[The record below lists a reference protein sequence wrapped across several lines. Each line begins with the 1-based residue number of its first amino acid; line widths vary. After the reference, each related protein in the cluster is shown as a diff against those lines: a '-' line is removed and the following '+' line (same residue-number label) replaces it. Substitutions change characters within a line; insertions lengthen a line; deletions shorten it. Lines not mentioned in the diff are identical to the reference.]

1 MSVTAGD
8 SELLR
13 SARFRRAREDDWRR
27 LEAVLERAER
37 RGVRSLGFE
46 DARDLATL
54 YRQACTSLSV
64 AREISLD
71 RGLLE
76 YLEALTARAYLA
88 VYAPQETLAGVVGR
102 FVRGA
107 PAALRRSVGH
117 VALAA
122 ATLGLGV
129 VVGWLLYAED
139 PTWFGVF
146 VPGGLGEGRSPA
158 SSTADLLKVIYGG
171 ADRPL
176 GHLAAFAAFLF
187 SHNTQIAL
195 FAFALGVAA
204 GLPTL
209 LLCLY
214 NGLTLGAFVG
224 LHVDRGIGWDLFG
237 WLSIHGVTE
246 LAAIAVAG
254 GGGLRLGAAV
264 LFPGR
269 MTRRDA
275 LRQHG
280 RDAVK
285 LALLAALM
293 LVVAAAVE
301 GFARQLVTG
310 TEARLA
316 VGWGIGALWLA
327 WFVLGGRRRAPG
339 GGAG

>member
-1 MSVTAGD
+1 MSDGD
-8 SELLR
+8 LLR
-13 SARFRRAREDDWRR
+13 SARFRQAREADWRR
-27 LEAVLERAER
+27 LEAILERTER
-37 RGVRSLGFE
+37 RGVRALGFD

-71 RGLLE
+71 RGLLD

-88 VYAPQETLAGVVGR
+88 VYAPQQTLAGTLRR
-102 FVRGA
+102 FLAGA
-107 PAALRRSVGH
+107 PPALRRSAGH
-117 VALAA
+117 VALAGLA
-122 ATLGLGV
+122 MALGAL
-129 VVGWLLYAED
+129 VGGLLYAED
-139 PTWFGVF
+139 PAWFGVF
-146 VPGGLGEGRSPA
+146 VPGGLGQGRGPG
-158 SSTADLLKVIYGG
+158 SSTAELLEVIYGG
-171 ADRPL
+171 ADQPV

-187 SHNTQIAL
+187 SHNTQVAL
-195 FAFALGVAA
+195 FSFALGVAA

-214 NGLTLGAFVG
+214 NGLILGAFVG

-246 LAAIAVAG
+246 LAAIAVAAG
-254 GGGLRLGAAV
+254 GGFRLGAAV

-275 LRQHG
+275 LRHHG

-293 LVVAAAVE
+293 LVVAAVIE
-301 GFARQLVTG
+301 GFARQLVTD
-310 TEARLA
+310 TAARLA
-316 VGWGIGALWLA
+316 VGWGIGGLWLG
-327 WFVLGGRRRAPG
+327 WFALGGRRRRSP
-339 GGAG
+339 AG